1 MMPNDSYYDILN
13 VEPTATQA
21 EIIKS
26 YRKIARKHHP
36 DKNNNK
42 TTKDFSMVNEAKDFS
57 MVNEA
62 YECLSCPE
70 KRKEYDLSN
79 PPRINPVFKDIF
91 DTNFGSSILNK

>member
-21 EIIKS
+21 EITKS
-26 YRKIARKHHP
+26 YRKIALKDHP
-36 DKNNNK
+36 DKNKNNNK
-42 TTKDFSMVNEAKDFS
+42 TTIDFS

-79 PPRINPVFKDIF
+79 PPPINPAFKDIF
-91 DTNFGSSILNK
+91 DTYCKPRSLNR